1 MAKFG
6 FGLTTIFWN
15 GKSRNRPAGSEVG
28 AMERTL
34 KNEMN
39 SRCSGMDPKLA
50 ELLLDPAAAPAA
62 LPNPAA
68 ALPDKLQAHLAGC
81 ERCRRELDELRA
93 TAALL
98 DSWESPEPSP
108 YFLTRLEAR
117 LRAEREAEPA
127 GWLQGGIARLRARF
141 AYGPRTHLRPLAA
154 MALTVLLLVGG
165 GAYLNVTDWLQ
176 PPAAPGQAA
185 VVRDLQ
191 TMDSNAQLLDQ
202 LEALSSNNEN
212 GN

>member
-1 MAKFG
+1 
-6 FGLTTIFWN
+6 
-15 GKSRNRPAGSEVG
+15 
-28 AMERTL
+28 MERTH

-39 SRCSGMDPKLA
+39 SSCGEMDRKLA
-50 ELLLDPAAAPAA
+50 ELLLDRAAAAA
-62 LPNPAA
+62 ASPDLAVASPNPAA

-81 ERCRRELDELRA
+81 ERCRQELDELQA
-93 TAALL
+93 TMALL
-98 DSWESPEPSP
+98 DSWESPEPNP

-117 LRAEREAEPA
+117 LREEREAEPA

-141 AYGPRTHLRPLAA
+141 AYGPQTHLRPLAA
-154 MALTVLLLVGG
+154 MAMTMLLLVGG
-165 GAYLNVTDWLQ
+165 GAYLNVTNWLR

-185 VVRDLQ
+185 VVQELQ

>member
-1 MAKFG
+1 
-6 FGLTTIFWN
+6 
-15 GKSRNRPAGSEVG
+15 
-28 AMERTL
+28 
-34 KNEMN
+34 
-39 SRCSGMDPKLA
+39 MDRKLA
-50 ELLLDPAAAPAA
+50 ELLLEAAAAPAALPNPPAALPDPVVA

-68 ALPDKLQAHLAGC
+68 ALPDELQAHLAGC
-81 ERCRRELDELRA
+81 AHCRQELDELR
-93 TAALL
+93 TTMALL

-108 YFLTRLEAR
+108 YFLNRLEAR

-127 GWLQGGIARLRARF
+127 GWLQGEMARLRARF
-141 AYGPRTHLRPLAA
+141 TYGPRTHLRPLAA

-165 GAYLNVTDWLQ
+165 GAYLNITDWLQ

-191 TMDSNAQLLDQ
+191 TMESNAQLLDQ
-202 LEALSSNNEN
+202 LEALSSNNES

>member
-1 MAKFG
+1 
-6 FGLTTIFWN
+6 
-15 GKSRNRPAGSEVG
+15 
-28 AMERTL
+28 MERRL

-39 SRCSGMDPKLA
+39 SGCGERDRELT
-50 ELLLDPAAAPAA
+50 ELLLDAAAAPAA
-62 LPNPAA
+62 APNPEA
-68 ALPDKLQAHLAGC
+68 ALPDKLQAHLAEC
-81 ERCRRELDELRA
+81 APCRQEFDELRA
-93 TAALL
+93 TMTLL

-117 LRAEREAEPA
+117 LREEREAEPA

-185 VVRDLQ
+185 VVYELQ

-202 LEALSSNNEN
+202 LEALSSNSEN